1 MSPTDQSSHNLPP
14 TAALAAMAGNLME
27 WYDFALYGVL
37 APTLG
42 LLFFPGK
49 DKLASTLAVFGVFA
63 AGYVARLAGG
73 AFFGYLADHSSRRK
87 ALIFSATTMAC
98 STALAGCL
106 PVYDSVGILAPIA
119 FLTLR
124 ILQGV
129 STGGEF
135 TTSVVFM
142 VEKAPPDKR
151 GLIGSLSGTTA
162 GLGIL
167 LGSAIGSAL
176 FSFYPIETVHAWA
189 WRIPFLLSI
198 PLGLAVT
205 FLRTAVPP
213 EPQTPFHHSSHH
225 RSSLLH
231 VVKEHPIAVIGGAL
245 RGWGS
250 VAGFYIVAVFLSSYL
265 VTSGLMSPSGA
276 LGLQTMG
283 VATAVLMAP
292 VGGYLSDRFGRR
304 TMVIVSASCVL
315 VLAWPLFTALRSENH
330 NLSLLLLIAFAACV
344 GTGMAPYSTWLAEE
358 RPRFLRASWMGVTY
372 NIAAG
377 ILGGSTP
384 LVAGLLIEKFHSL
397 MAPAALL
404 VAASIVTI
412 VISLFARE
420 TNRKVL
426 N

>member
-1 MSPTDQSSHNLPP
+1 MNATEETSRNLNPT
-14 TAALAAMAGNLME
+14 TVLAAMAGNLME

-42 LLFFPGK
+42 LLFFPAK
-49 DKLASTLAVFGVFA
+49 DRLTSTLAVFGVFA

-87 ALIFSATTMAC
+87 ALIFSATMMAC

-106 PVYDSVGILAPIA
+106 PVYESVGILAPVA

-124 ILQGV
+124 ILQGM

-142 VEKAPPDKR
+142 VEKAPQGRR
-151 GLIGSLSGTTA
+151 GLIGSLAGTTA

-167 LGSAIGSAL
+167 LGSTVGSAL
-176 FSFYPIETVHAWA
+176 FSFYPVETVHSWA

-205 FLRTAVPP
+205 FLRTSLPKEP
-213 EPQTPFHHSSHH
+213 EVPFHHSSHH
-225 RSSLLH
+225 RSALLH

-250 VAGFYIVAVFLSSYL
+250 VAGFYVVTVFLSSYL
-265 VTSGLMSPSGA
+265 VTSGLMPPSA
-276 LGLQTMG
+276 SLGLQTLG
-283 VATAVLMAP
+283 VAVAVLMAP
-292 VGGYLSDRFGRR
+292 IGGYLSDRFGRR
-304 TMVIVSASCVL
+304 TMVIVSAGSVL
-315 VLAWPLFTALRSENH
+315 ALAWPLFAALRSGNH
-330 NLSLLLLIAFAACV
+330 NLALLLVVAFAAAV
-344 GTGMAPYSTWLAEE
+344 GSGMAPYSTWLAEE

-377 ILGGSTP
+377 ILGGTTP
-384 LVAGLLIEKFHSL
+384 LLAGLLMEKFHSG

-404 VAASIVTI
+404 VVASGVTI
-412 VISLFARE
+412 LISLFTRE
-420 TNRKVL
+420 TNTKVL
-426 N
+426 H

>member
-1 MSPTDQSSHNLPP
+1 MNPSKHSSLHLSPV
-14 TAALAAMAGNLME
+14 AALAAMAGNLME

-49 DKLASTLAVFGVFA
+49 DKLASTLAVFGVFS

-98 STALAGCL
+98 STAIAGCL
-106 PVYDSVGILAPIA
+106 PVYESVGIVAPIT
-119 FLTLR
+119 FLALR

-151 GLIGSLSGTTA
+151 GLIGSLAGMTA

-176 FSFYPIETVHAWA
+176 FSFYPVETVHAWA

-198 PLGLAVT
+198 PLGAAVA
-205 FLRTAVPP
+205 FLRTALPP
-213 EPQTPFHHSSHH
+213 EPEITFHRSSHH
-225 RSSLLH
+225 RSALLH

-250 VAGFYIVAVFLSSYL
+250 SAGFYIVAVFLSSYL

-283 VATAVLMAP
+283 VATALLMAP

-304 TMVIVSASCVL
+304 TMVIVSTSCIL
-315 VLAWPLFTALRSENH
+315 VLAWPLFMALRSENH
-330 NLSLLLLIAFAACV
+330 DLSLLLLIVFAACV
-344 GTGMAPYSTWLAEE
+344 GSGMAPYSTWLAEE

-384 LVAGLLIEKFHSL
+384 LIAGLLIERFHSL
-397 MAPAALL
+397 MAPAVLL
-404 VAASIVTI
+404 IVASIVTI
-412 VISLFARE
+412 LLSLFARE
-420 TNRKVL
+420 TNRKAL
-426 N
+426 H